1 MPVPKQK
8 AVGSRQKTG
17 GNGLAVFCRLL
28 SAVCCLLTACAVT
41 RPTVKI
47 GLVAPFE
54 GRYREVG
61 YEVIYAVRLAIR
73 EANAAGGVAGYS
85 VELVSLDD
93 SGEAEMAVEQA
104 RKLATDPLV
113 VGVVGHWLEATTVA
127 AAPEYA
133 SSGLPLLATAGGPDL
148 PDASFRLWPAS
159 PCHLVTS
166 SGCIAALEDLR
177 GADALTLTVPAP
189 LPADSADPAFAD
201 RYRAISGGVEPR
213 FNAVLAYDAARL
225 LLDAI
230 ARDIGPN
237 GRPGRAG
244 VEAQLAQSDYSG
256 LSGRFRFGPD
266 RAWTEARN
274 WLYRWSD
281 GQLVP

>member
-1 MPVPKQK
+1 MPARDQE
-8 AVGSRQKTG
+8 AG
-17 GNGLAVFCRLL
+17 GHGLAALPFLPAAFCF
-28 SAVCCLLTACAVT
+28 LLTACAVT

-47 GLVAPFE
+47 GLAAPFE

-61 YEVIYAVRLAIR
+61 YEVIYAVRLAVR

-93 SGEAEMAVEQA
+93 SGEAGMAIEQA
-104 RKLATDPLV
+104 RKLATDPQI

-133 SSGLPLLATAGGPDL
+133 AAGLPFLATAAGPDL

-159 PCHLVTS
+159 PCPLIIP
-166 SGCIAALEDLR
+166 SGCVNALEDLRLR

-189 LPADSADPAFAD
+189 LPADSTDPGFAD
-201 RYRAISGGVEPR
+201 RYRALSGGVEPR

-225 LLDAI
+225 LLEAI
-230 ARDIGPN
+230 ARDIGAN

-244 VEAQLAQSDYSG
+244 VETQLARSDYAG

-266 RAWTEARN
+266 RAWTEARR